1 MVYIL
6 EKFSDDLNKQEAI
19 ASVVKKNFKTNN
31 FKRRQLFIYM
41 SGEAMNRKELFERLF
56 KADLLSMVS
65 DPVSNVRLALAK
77 VLRHH
82 FISQINGNS
91 NLKIII
97 SIGAFVFDID
107 VNDAVRILKTDAKVD
122 VRQLV

>member
-91 NLKIII
+91 N
-97 SIGAFVFDID
+97 F
-107 VNDAVRILKTDAKVD
+107 
-122 VRQLV
+122 

>member
-1 MVYIL
+1 LVYIL

-82 FISQINGNS
+82 FISQINGNL
-91 NLKIII
+91 NFEIII

-107 VNDAVRILKTDAKVD
+107 VNDAVRILKTDAKVY